1 MSSAAI
7 ITHPC
12 YSVRKTSL
20 NLRHPLTWGP
30 QSITGYKTGS
40 PGFPK
45 PKSYQPSSDLTCLCV
60 YTCTYML
67 MDLDAQSP
75 LLTLLCSRLWLLK
88 HIEKVT
94 THKEVSRILAYQTP
108 SQPWHARERLCQSQQ
123 KGVGSKHGTG
133 LPGPDMHLAGRRRV
147 EQLPSCFG
155 QNWDWRQLHRAP
167 RRGPSHQTG
176 QPLLFVGPVNE
187 GLGES
192 KRGCQCS
199 SLGWGCGIVWTAA
212 EKAGQCV
219 CWWHESPHLHLQD
232 DQPTSEARN
241 AVRWEI
247 CDPHEFVYGK
257 AY

>member
-147 EQLPSCFG
+147 EQLPSCF
-155 QNWDWRQLHRAP
+155 RTELRLEAAP
-167 RRGPSHQTG
+167 QGSPER
-176 QPLLFVGPVNE
+176 
-187 GLGES
+187 
-192 KRGCQCS
+192 
-199 SLGWGCGIVWTAA
+199 SLSPDGTAA
-212 EKAGQCV
+212 PFRGASQWGARREQAWVSVLFPGLRMWNCLNCSRKGRSVRVLVAWIPPPAFTGWSTHVWGKECSQMRNM
-219 CWWHESPHLHLQD
+219 WSP
-232 DQPTSEARN
+232 
-241 AVRWEI
+241 WI
-247 CDPHEFVYGK
+247 CLW
-257 AY
+257 